1 MPDARGTSGARPLL
15 SICIPTFNR
24 APFLAELLQALLPQL
39 TPARADVEL
48 VISDNA
54 STDTTAT
61 VIADFRARG
70 LPLRLSRNQ
79 ENLGADENFLRC
91 HALARGRYLW
101 LLGDD
106 DLPMPNAI
114 PQLLSLL
121 KQGEAAGG
129 YDLVYLSS
137 FGFAGSLPAAPSDA
151 MLQDRLGRFAEI
163 VTDGEYLLEKVN
175 ALIGLISVVLINR
188 DRLLTTPHP
197 PLDNLRNTN
206 LMQVGW
212 IFPLLHARCRVLFV
226 WQRLL
231 GYRHFNSG
239 GWGICEVFGV
249 RLDHLAR
256 RYFSAE
262 PALARALM
270 NGVLRYWMPDS
281 IMLAR
286 RGHEQAMDREDILA
300 TLRPVFANN
309 WRFWLCVVPV
319 ARLPLPLARAAHAI
333 LRTINRATRISQA
346 LLRHRLRPGKPQ
358 SPKTLNA
365 SGETPRELAASTS
378 SARSL

>member
-1 MPDARGTSGARPLL
+1 MPDPRPLL
-15 SICIPTFNR
+15 SICIPTYNR
-24 APFLAELLQALLPQL
+24 APFLAELLEALLPQL
-39 TPARADVEL
+39 TPARPDVEL
-48 VISDNA
+48 VLSDNA
-54 STDTTAT
+54 STDETAA
-61 VIADFRARG
+61 VIASFRTRG
-70 LPLRLSRNQ
+70 LPLRISRNE

-106 DLPMPNAI
+106 DLPMPHAI

-121 KQGEAAGG
+121 EQGEAAGG
-129 YDLVYLSS
+129 YDLVYISS
-137 FGFAGSLPAAPSDA
+137 FGFAGSLLTAPSQA
-151 MLQDRLGRFAEI
+151 ALQDRLGRFAEV

-188 DRLLTTPHP
+188 DRLLATPHP
-197 PLDNLRNTN
+197 PLDALRGTN
-206 LMQVGW
+206 LLQVGW

-249 RLDHLAR
+249 RLNRLAHQ
-256 RYFSAE
+256 YFAAE

-286 RGHEQAMDREDILA
+286 RGHEHDMDREDILA
-300 TLRPVFANN
+300 TLRPVFSPN

-319 ARLPLPLARAAHAI
+319 ARLPLPLARLAHAI
-333 LRTINRATRISQA
+333 LRIINRATRIAQA
-346 LLRHRLRPGKPQ
+346 LLRHRLRPGEPQ
-358 SPKTLNA
+358 SPNLPVPTP
-365 SGETPRELAASTS
+365 GETARELAASAPTT
-378 SARSL
+378 R

>member
-1 MPDARGTSGARPLL
+1 MPESRPLL

-24 APFLAELLQALLPQL
+24 APFLAELLEALLPQL
-39 TPARADVEL
+39 TPPRPPDQPDVEL

-54 STDTTAT
+54 STDATAA
-61 VIADFRARG
+61 VIAGFVARG
-70 LPLRLSRNQ
+70 LPLRSSRNA

-121 KQGEAAGG
+121 EQGERTGG

-137 FGFAGSLPAAPSDA
+137 FGFAGSLLAAPSQA
-151 MLQDRLGRFAEI
+151 ELQDRLGRFAEI

-175 ALIGLISVVLINR
+175 ALIGLISVVIINR
-188 DRLLTTPHP
+188 DRLSATPHP
-197 PLDNLRNTN
+197 PLDQLRNTN
-206 LMQVGW
+206 LLQVGW
-212 IFPLLHARCRVLFV
+212 SFPLLHQRCRVLYV

-249 RLDHLAR
+249 RLDRLAR
-256 RYFSAE
+256 QYFQNE

-300 TLRPVFANN
+300 TLRPVFSKN

-319 ARLPLPLARAAHAI
+319 ARLPLPLARVAH
-333 LRTINRATRISQA
+333 A
-346 LLRHRLRPGKPQ
+346 LLRAINGVTRIGQAVLRHWLRRGEPQ
-358 SPKTLNA
+358 TPKAFA
-365 SGETPRELAASTS
+365 SASNQAPRELAASVHTTTT
-378 SARSL
+378 

>member
-1 MPDARGTSGARPLL
+1 MPDPRPLL
-15 SICIPTFNR
+15 SICIPTYNR
-24 APFLAELLQALLPQL
+24 APFLAELLEALLPQL
-39 TPARADVEL
+39 TPARPDVEL
-48 VISDNA
+48 VLSDNA
-54 STDTTAT
+54 STDSTAA
-61 VIADFRARG
+61 VIASFRIRG
-70 LPLRLSRNQ
+70 LPLRVSRNQ

-91 HALARGRYLW
+91 HALARGCYLW

-121 KQGEAAGG
+121 EQGEAAGG

-137 FGFAGSLPAAPSDA
+137 FGFAGSLLTPPPHTT
-151 MLQDRLGRFAEI
+151 LEDRLGRFAEV
-163 VTDGEYLLEKVN
+163 VTDGTYLLEKVN

-188 DRLLTTPHP
+188 DRLLSTPHP
-197 PLDNLRNTN
+197 PLDHLRGTN

-212 IFPLLHARCRVLFV
+212 IFPLLHAQCRVLFV

-249 RLDHLAR
+249 RLDCLAR
-256 RYFSAE
+256 QYFAAE
-262 PALARALM
+262 PELARALM

-286 RGHEQAMDREDILA
+286 RGHEHGMDREDILA
-300 TLRPVFANN
+300 TLRPVFSHN

-319 ARLPLPLARAAHAI
+319 ARLPLALARPRPRHPAHHQPRYPHHPGPAPPPHAPRRAAVAQPH
-333 LRTINRATRISQA
+333 RPQTRRDCA
-346 LLRHRLRPGKPQ
+346 RPCCKRPH
-358 SPKTLNA
+358 T
-365 SGETPRELAASTS
+365 R
-378 SARSL
+378 